1 MRAEV
6 VAVGSEMLTPT
17 HIDTNSLFIT
27 ERLNELGIDL
37 QGKAVAGDDRDA
49 LKAIVADALRRTDLL
64 ILTGGLGPTDDDMTR
79 DVVADLIGRP
89 LEYHPDIFEAIEGRF
104 AARGLRTPE
113 INRRQAMVPRG
124 AVVLP
129 NNYGTAPGLWIEH
142 DAKFVVLLPGPP
154 RELKPMFEAL
164 IQERLTGRAGSARL
178 FRRVLRVT
186 GRSESY
192 VEEKMQPLYAK
203 WLAAPSR
210 ILTTILASL
219 GQIELH
225 LTVIAPTAADGH
237 YALEAAAADVSA
249 VLGQDLFALNGETMQ
264 QIIGELCVSRGLRI
278 AAAESCTGG
287 LVMARL
293 TEVPG
298 SSAYVDRG
306 VVVYSNQSKVDLL
319 AGSRGAHRG
328 AGGRERAGRR
338 GHGRRDGP
346 RRRRGSRS
354 RDHGGRRSVRRD
366 GGKACRHGRD
376 CRRVA
381 AARHHRD
388 ARPNVQLPRG
398 ARVGPISGVAGRARH
413 AAALAHRVKRL
424 FIAIDVDEP
433 VRRAIGLMASE
444 ASRVLRGV
452 SWVRPDRMHLTL
464 FFFGRA
470 DGPMEQRLRGAL
482 AEPVP
487 HAPFDLSLDGFGL
500 FPSAGPPRVLW
511 LGVRD
516 GLADLLRVHETLAR
530 RLTLTDAFTPHLTLG
545 RFRSSTRA
553 QGVLRRLSRIHASAG
568 PCRIDRVTLY
578 ESRLTQAGPAYV
590 PLAEALLADGPAK
603 AGHYESGVERP
614 G

>member
-89 LEYHPDIFEAIEGRF
+89 LEYHPNIFEAIEGRF

-164 IQERLTGRAGSARL
+164 IQEQLTGRAGSARL

-225 LTVIAPTAADGH
+225 LTVIAPSAADGH
-237 YALEAAAADVSA
+237 CALEAAAADVSA
-249 VLGQDLFALNGETMQ
+249 ILGQDLFALNGETMQ

-319 AGSRGAHRG
+319 QVPAALIEEQGAVSEPVAEAMAAGMARVAGADLALGITGVAGPSGGTAEKPVGMVVIAVAWQRHGTIETRVRTFSFL
-328 AGGRERAGRR
+328 GGREM
-338 GHGRRDGP
+338 
-346 RRRRGSRS
+346 
-354 RDHGGRRSVRRD
+354 VRFQ
-366 GGKACRHGRD
+366 AS
-376 CRRVA
+376 
-381 AARHHRD
+381 
-388 ARPNVQLPRG
+388 Q
-398 ARVGPISGVAGRARH
+398 
-413 AAALAHRVKRL
+413 AAL
-424 FIAIDVDEP
+424 D
-433 VRRAIGLMASE
+433 M
-444 ASRVLRGV
+444 
-452 SWVRPDRMHLTL
+452 
-464 FFFGRA
+464 
-470 DGPMEQRLRGAL
+470 
-482 AEPVP
+482 
-487 HAPFDLSLDGFGL
+487 
-500 FPSAGPPRVLW
+500 
-511 LGVRD
+511 
-516 GLADLLRVHETLAR
+516 
-530 RLTLTDAFTPHLTLG
+530 
-545 RFRSSTRA
+545 
-553 QGVLRRLSRIHASAG
+553 LRRWLI
-568 PCRIDRVTLY
+568 
-578 ESRLTQAGPAYV
+578 E
-590 PLAEALLADGPAK
+590 
-603 AGHYESGVERP
+603 
-614 G
+614 